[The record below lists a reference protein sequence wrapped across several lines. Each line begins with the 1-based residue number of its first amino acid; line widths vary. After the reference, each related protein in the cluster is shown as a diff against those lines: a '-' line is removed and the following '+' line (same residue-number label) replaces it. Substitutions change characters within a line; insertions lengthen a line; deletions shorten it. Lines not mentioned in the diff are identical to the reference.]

1 MAMGPMRPDGAGSQT
16 SAPKPSKPTV
26 FRPVAPP
33 APRYTPPVYSNPTGQ
48 YNSRPTPVPPST
60 PGPVPDIN
68 AYLGA
73 DSGYQGQLAAL
84 AKALSDFQ
92 ADSTRRRGTL
102 ESDFAASDKAL
113 RGQRDQDLQA
123 IKDDYGARGL
133 LRSGLYGK
141 ALGDYETEFNTR
153 IGDLSRKQAE
163 ALALLEQELGQFS
176 SQQELAKQ
184 QAREAAIRRRAETY
198 GV

>member
-1 MAMGPMRPDGAGSQT
+1 MAIGPMKPDGGGSKQN
-16 SAPKPSKPTV
+16 KPTEY
-26 FRPVAPP
+26 RPTAPPPP
-33 APRYTPPVYSNPTGQ
+33 APSYTPPIYTNNMGQ
-48 YNSRPTPVPPST
+48 YNNRPSPPPQSN

-68 AYLGA
+68 GYLGQ

-92 ADSTRRRGTL
+92 ADTTRRKGGL
-102 ESDFAASDKAL
+102 EADFASSDKAL
-113 RGQRDQDLQA
+113 RGQRDMDLQS

-133 LRSGLYGK
+133 LRSGLFGK
-141 ALGDYETEFNTR
+141 AMGDYESEFNTR

-163 ALALLEQELGQFS
+163 ALALLQQEFGQFS
-176 SQQELAKQ
+176 SQQELAQQ